1 MAEHRPF
8 RKDEGQSVVKPVLR
22 TNNLVELSWAQVVL
36 AEAGIEAVVFDA
48 HNSMAEGSI
57 GAIPRRLMVDD
68 IDESRAEWTLRT
80 ARAALDGDA
89 DDP

>member
-1 MAEHRPF
+1 MAEHRPL

-80 ARAALDGDA
+80 ARAALDGPSGDA
-89 DDP
+89 

>member
-1 MAEHRPF
+1 M
-8 RKDEGQSVVKPVLR
+8 KPVLR

-36 AEAGIEAVVFDA
+36 AEAGIDAVVFDA

-57 GAIPRRLMVDD
+57 GAIPRRLMVED
-68 IDESRAEWTLRT
+68 IDESRAEWALRT

-89 DDP
+89 DGP